1 MTHKTDNKQCPI
13 FEPHS
18 PHEWVEVVKPI
29 NPLLNEIEFHTCIP
43 APQSWSSAKIDQLL
57 FKVMTLD
64 GWQRHLL
71 GPEGGDTLG
80 NPDAGEKA
88 PTLFAQ
94 MALGLTQAQMQKRL
108 TQHQV
113 RSHIRSLEHY
123 IEASNDAKYGTLS
136 TSLVQDYLNLIERA
150 LFPHGILEQ
159 EVS

>member
-1 MTHKTDNKQCPI
+1 MADQKPCPI

-18 PHEWVEVVKPI
+18 PHPWVEVLDPAI
-29 NPLLNEIEFHTCIP
+29 APGMNQIEHHYCIP
-43 APQSWSSAKIDQLL
+43 RPTPSSNAKIDQLL

-71 GPEGGDTLG
+71 GPEGGGTLG
-80 NPDAGEKA
+80 NLDADEKA

-94 MALGLTQAQMQKRL
+94 LTLALTQTQMQKRL

-113 RSHIRSLEHY
+113 RSHIRALEHY

-150 LFPHGILEQ
+150 LFPYGILEQ